1 MSVSISS
8 SQCGMH
14 SKLYTAAEAPR
25 SSEVRCVCS
34 DLEPPAAAPAHHTHT
49 PANTYA
55 QTTPCPLTPTPPLPP
70 WKTIPLHLILV
81 PGLHASSAVNN
92 FWARSQSLSSG
103 AATRS
108 VLSILF
114 YNCNI
119 LIFSGQMERGSRPS
133 DMDTDTQTHTHA
145 YTVSAFFISSDVDRC
160 LSVLR

>member
-8 SQCGMH
+8 SQCVMH

-25 SSEVRCVCS
+25 SSEVWCVCS
-34 DLEPPAAAPAHHTHT
+34 DLEPPPPPRHTTHTHSCKHVRT
-49 PANTYA
+49 NHTLPPY
-55 QTTPCPLTPTPPLPP
+55 PHTPTPPLPP

-133 DMDTDTQTHTHA
+133 DTDTDTHTRIHSQRSL
-145 YTVSAFFISSDVDRC
+145 YFFRC
-160 LSVLR
+160 